1 MFFKKVILSTIIVGL
16 YCVGSIALASGGD
29 DSGSEDAGSFGD
41 DSGGFGE
48 ERVVDP
54 IYESGKAVYTGR
66 SKSAPKL
73 SYCIGSGEQ
82 AIKLKRKSIKQ
93 FKKTSFSELAK
104 NLYRCDVPSE
114 TIKSQL
120 EKRDFLHMLYY
131 LDKRYK
137 LQLER
142 V

>member
-1 MFFKKVILSTIIVGL
+1 MFLKKVILSTIIVGL
-16 YCVGSIALASGGD
+16 YCVGSAVLASGGD
-29 DSGSEDAGSFGD
+29 DSGD
-41 DSGGFGE
+41 DSGHTEDGLDFGE
-48 ERVVDP
+48 RRVVDP

-104 NLYRCDVPSE
+104 NLYRCDIPSE